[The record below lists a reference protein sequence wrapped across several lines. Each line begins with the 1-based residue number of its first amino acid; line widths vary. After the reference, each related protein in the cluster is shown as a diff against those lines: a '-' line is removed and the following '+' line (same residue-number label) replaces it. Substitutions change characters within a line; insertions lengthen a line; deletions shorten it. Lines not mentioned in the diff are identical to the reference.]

1 MNDFIS
7 NDLDFLLRL
16 MKKLWSQNIKWS
28 SDVSKLFPNDS
39 IERTFSE
46 DSGLMDS
53 QVKYLHECCVDRNL
67 KIILID
73 LDDGLNCTIIGELE
87 PLSRSV
93 IEDPFNHTPP
103 MILLRRLTKKVFAGP
118 GSCSSKIPEYYHV
131 PLYKIIQLKGRKDIQ
146 LLYLFNKIQYI
157 RMKTLVSNGMAPVSN
172 DGFKDTSTIPF
183 LDENCSELIWKFD
196 RNDSQSDQIKERL
209 DLHFSACTT
218 TPATSTPM
226 ATTPMA
232 TTSTTITSTTTSPT
246 KTSPTAGPMAAPT
259 TTTASLAT
267 TSTTTTPTTTTATS
281 SPSKIASLSPKAITE
296 TEKIVTSIV
305 EKSSKTDS
313 DKNEDDDDDEV
324 IFRRPGWKRKRPKF
338 ELESFKPKKKI
349 KLAEENY
356 ERKRTKFEVQL
367 SQAIDKTYKCKVFKC
382 GKTFTSWAQFNKH
395 EDTHSTICKYC
406 YKVFK
411 TVWGCADHSKTCAEH
426 HKPRPRLSECT
437 TTPTAA
443 TTTPSINSPT
453 ATTSTTTTIPVI
465 NLTTDSPIVVSN
477 SVETNKENVPKVVER
492 QSEHDDGED
501 DDVLIIRR
509 TGGKQKQPKLEQE
522 NSLKTKKKNKF
533 DSILSQ
539 ANDETYKCDMP
550 QCGKKFSSWAHFD
563 KHQNDHRTQCKDCYK
578 IFSNK
583 KGLDTHLMDCSERHK
598 PKPKV
603 YECQICYKE
612 FITELQLKLHVESA
626 HQKKEF
632 VDLAE
637 NLKSKI
643 AESKRRKEKKR
654 KSKLRKKRHEMV
666 LNQSSQAAG
675 MSAEPTADVI
685 EISDDE
691 DGEVVCKPGCDC
703 VVCNGLGKYFCK

>member
-1 MNDFIS
+1 MNDFLK
-7 NDLDFLLRL
+7 NDFDFLLRL

-28 SDVSKLFPNDS
+28 SDISKLFPNDS
-39 IERTFSE
+39 IQRTFSE
-46 DSGLMDS
+46 DSGLIDS
-53 QVKYLHECCVDRNL
+53 QVKFLHECCVDRNL

-73 LDDGLNCTIIGELE
+73 LDDGLNCTIIGQLE
-87 PLSRSV
+87 PLSRTL

-103 MILLRRLTKKVFAGP
+103 MILLRRSSKKVFAGP
-118 GSCSSKIPEYYHV
+118 GACSSKIPEYYHV

-172 DGFKDTSTIPF
+172 DGLKDTSTIPF

-196 RNDSQSDQIKERL
+196 RNDFQSDQIKESL
-209 DLHFSACTT
+209 DLHFNVSTT
-218 TPATSTPM
+218 TPTATTPT

-232 TTSTTITSTTTSPT
+232 TTSTATSST
-246 KTSPTAGPMAAPT
+246 KTSPTAAPMAAPA

-267 TSTTTTPTTTTATS
+267 TSTTTTPTATTATA
-281 SPSKIASLSPKAITE
+281 SPAKIASLSPKDITE

-313 DKNEDDDDDEV
+313 DNNEDDDDDAV

-338 ELESFKPKKKI
+338 EIESCKPRKKI
-349 KLAEENY
+349 KLTEENY
-356 ERKRTKFEVQL
+356 ERKRTKFEVEL
-367 SQAIDKTYKCKVFKC
+367 SKASDKTYKCKVFKC
-382 GKTFTSWAQFNKH
+382 GKIFTSWAQFNKH

-411 TVWGCADHSKTCAEH
+411 TVWGCADHSKKCAEH
-426 HKPRPRLSECT
+426 HKPRPRLSECM
-437 TTPTAA
+437 TTPT
-443 TTTPSINSPT
+443 T
-453 ATTSTTTTIPVI
+453 ATTSPLTTASETATIPVI
-465 NLTTDSPIVVSN
+465 NLTTDSPMKESK

-492 QSEHDDGED
+492 QSEHDDSED
-501 DDVLIIRR
+501 DDVVIIRR
-509 TGGKQKQPKLEQE
+509 PGGKRKQFKSEQD
-522 NSLKTKKKNKF
+522 SALKTKKKNKF
-533 DSILSQ
+533 DWMLQ

-550 QCGKKFSSWAHFD
+550 QCGKEFSSWAHFD

-603 YECQICYKE
+603 YNCQICSKE
-612 FITELQLKLHVESA
+612 FITELQLKFHVESA

-643 AESKRRKEKKR
+643 AESKRRREKKR
-654 KSKLRKKRHEMV
+654 KNKLRKRRHEMV
-666 LNQSSQAAG
+666 LNKSSIESEAVG
-675 MSAEPTADVI
+675 TSAEPPADVI

-703 VVCNGLGKYFCK
+703 VVCKGLGKYFCK